1 MASATTVYWAPC
13 TLHPSAFLDVR
24 RSGELYIA
32 LAKAIYLATGLFVFL
47 WFLYEISLVLLAAL
61 LALILAVAINAPVTW
76 LEQRGW
82 RRGGATAVAFLSLLG
97 LTALVLWVVIPRL
110 AAEIPELVERLP
122 ALIEEVVEHATA
134 VVGPIPALQEQLGRL
149 VDLVIGLLEGIWP
162 ALAAA
167 VVFGLFILAMALY
180 MVLNLRGILS
190 WYLRSMPQRL
200 REPAALAFAASSQA
214 VIGWVLASVIIGLI
228 KALATIIFLTLM
240 GIPGALLWSVLAFLG
255 AFLPRV
261 GFYVMTVPPAI
272 VAFGISPALA
282 FWTILFYVIFS
293 EILGNF
299 IAPRIFA
306 ETMKLDAVF
315 ILFMMLAMGYAFG
328 VIGVLIS
335 APVAGILKA
344 HYDQFYLRQ
353 QPAVPK
359 LEERVRYMMERG
371 GTLPAEAAPAEG

>member
-1 MASATTVYWAPC
+1 VS
-13 TLHPSAFLDVR
+13 
-24 RSGELYIA
+24 RSGSDLYVS
-32 LAKAIYLATGLFVFL
+32 LAKAIYLAAGLFVFL
-47 WFLYEISLVLLAAL
+47 WFLYQISLVLLAAL

-82 RRGGATAVAFLSLLG
+82 SRGGATAVAFLSLLG
-97 LTALVLWVVIPRL
+97 ITALVLWIVVPRL
-110 AAEIPELVERLP
+110 ADEIPDLVDRLP
-122 ALIEEVVEHATA
+122 ALIEEIVQQATG
-134 VVGPIPALQEQLGRL
+134 VVGPMPELQEQVGRL
-149 VDLVIGLLEGIWP
+149 VDLAIGLLEGIWP

-180 MVLNLRGILS
+180 MVLNLRGILG

-214 VIGWVLASVIIGLI
+214 VIGWVIASVIIGLI
-228 KALATIIFLTLM
+228 KAFATIIFLTMM

-255 AFLPRV
+255 AFVPRV
-261 GFYVMTVPPAI
+261 GFYIMTVPPAI

-282 FWTILFYVIFS
+282 LWTIIFYVIFS

-335 APVAGILKA
+335 APIAGILKA

-353 QPAVPK
+353 QPSVPQ
-359 LEERVRYMMERG
+359 LEERVQFMVERG
-371 GTLPAEAAPAEG
+371 DRLAAEPAPAEGS